1 VAYSRHFFN
10 SGLFELRWNYGNAI
24 TVSKLKAHLKKAA
37 ARTVED
43 LWELIGNRID
53 EFKPT
58 ECKNYFKAT
67 GYEQH

>member
-1 VAYSRHFFN
+1 MRD
-10 SGLFELRWNYGNAI
+10 G

-37 ARTVED
+37 ARTIED